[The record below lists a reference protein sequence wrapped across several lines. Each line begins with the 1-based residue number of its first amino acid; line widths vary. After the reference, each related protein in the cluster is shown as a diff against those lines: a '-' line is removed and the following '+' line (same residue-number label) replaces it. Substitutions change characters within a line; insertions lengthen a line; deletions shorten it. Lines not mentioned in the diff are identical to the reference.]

1 LKGSRSSIK
10 FTCRFDGRRYYREA
24 MDEQIVTQVEGSV
37 SAEVSTKLEA
47 QQVFTHT
54 KSPNYAIVVDVSLT
68 TPFIATT
75 TIVVTS

>member
-1 LKGSRSSIK
+1 
-10 FTCRFDGRRYYREA
+10 
-24 MDEQIVTQVEGSV
+24 MDEQIVTQVEGLV

-54 KSPNYAIVVDVSLT
+54 KSPNNAIVVDVSLT

-75 TIVVTS
+75 TIVVTT